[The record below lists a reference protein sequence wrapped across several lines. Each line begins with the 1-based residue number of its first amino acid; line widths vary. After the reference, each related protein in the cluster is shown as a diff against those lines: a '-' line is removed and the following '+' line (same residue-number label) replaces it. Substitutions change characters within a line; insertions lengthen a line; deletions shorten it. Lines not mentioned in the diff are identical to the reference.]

1 MEARQLTSEF
11 KHKIKTMV
19 GISVGVEIVPPGFLP
34 RSESKAQRVF
44 DIRNSATA

>member
-19 GISVGVEIVPPGFLP
+19 GISVGVEIVPSGFLP
-34 RSESKAQRVF
+34 RSEGKAQRVF